1 MGIILRIALLFVLVL
16 LALRAFGRL
25 LAGVIAGASPGGG
38 PSRSGPPQ
46 RGVQM
51 VRDPVCGTFLPP
63 GSAVS
68 LTARTGAVLYFCSD
82 KCRDAYK
89 SRA

>member
-1 MGIILRIALLFVLVL
+1 MGILLRIVLLFL
-16 LALRAFGRL
+16 LAMLLMRAFWRVV
-25 LAGVIAGASPGGG
+25 AGVIEGATP
-38 PSRSGPPQ
+38 PERRSGPPD

-68 LTARTGAVLYFCSD
+68 LMERSGAVHYFCSD
-82 KCRDAYK
+82 KCREAYK
-89 SRA
+89 ARV